1 MALFPKQR
9 FTSPDEFNACIAEAS
24 RGGHVGPL
32 KRKPFQIDLSLAT
45 LPRTALFMV
54 DPTNNWAARPAT
66 GDFLSVTIPVRGGFS
81 AVVGGAGRYHD
92 FGRGEF
98 HLLHEGRD
106 FDYRSHGTNQ
116 VLVANILS
124 GGLRQKAEALIGS
137 RTGELAEVI
146 SAASPEGGAL
156 TRFAHQFWAELQRPG
171 GLWDCP
177 TALAEMED
185 CLVSLFFLA
194 ASATDSGS
202 VAHLAAV
209 RRAEDFLIQHLT
221 RPVARSE
228 LARAAGAS
236 IRTISRGFRER
247 HGVSPMAWLKA
258 RRLEAAQSE
267 LTEAVHGEVTVTAV
281 ALRYGFENPG
291 RFAAEYRQRFGEYPS
306 QTLRS

>member
-1 MALFPKQR
+1 MGLIPKQR
-9 FTSPDEFNACIAEAS
+9 FTSPDEFDACIAEAS
-24 RGGHVGPL
+24 KGGRVGPL
-32 KRKPFQIDLSLAT
+32 KRKRFQIDLSLAT

-54 DPTNNWAARPAT
+54 ESTNNWAARPAT

-81 AVVGGAGRYHD
+81 AVVGGAGRYRD
-92 FGRGEF
+92 FGAGEF
-98 HLLHEGRD
+98 HILHEDRD
-106 FDYRSHGTNQ
+106 FGYRSRGTNQ
-116 VLVANILS
+116 TLVANILS
-124 GGLRQKAEALIGS
+124 DDLRQKAEALVGS
-137 RTGELAEVI
+137 QTGELAEVI

-156 TRFAHQFWAELQRPG
+156 MRFTRQLWAELQHPD

-185 CLVSLFFLA
+185 CLVSLFALA
-194 ASATDSGS
+194 ASAPDAGP
-202 VAHLAAV
+202 AAQLATV

-221 RPVARSE
+221 KPVARSE
-228 LARAAGAS
+228 LARAAGVS

-267 LTEAVHGEVTVTAV
+267 LLDAVPGEITVTAV

-291 RFAAEYRQRFGEYPS
+291 RFAAEYRQRFGEFPS
-306 QTLRS
+306 ETLRR